1 MSFNLLMVKLI
12 SVGYVLIFK
21 KIRKSKVND
30 LSKNRLKNERNFMLR
45 VSMIVA
51 TNYCIYI
58 GSYFV
63 VLGLE

>member
-51 TNYCIYI
+51 TNYAFT
-58 GSYFV
+58 SV
-63 VLGLE
+63 VIL